1 MENYVGTRLD
11 LRYEIREMLGI
22 GGMAVVY
29 KAYDT
34 IDDRIVAVKILKS
47 EYLGDNNFLD
57 RFKNESRA
65 IATLNH
71 QNIVKVYDV
80 SFGAKL
86 QYIVE
91 EYIDGITLKEYINQE
106 KVLSAKE
113 AVYYVEQILMAL
125 QHAHDK
131 GIVHRDVKPQNIMLL
146 SDGTIKITDFG
157 IAKFSRNDTGTLTEN
172 AIGTVHYMSPEQARG
187 EDADA
192 RSDLYSVGVVLYEM
206 LTGVLPFDSDSLV
219 GVAIKQLSEEAERP
233 SKLNNQIP
241 LGLEQIT
248 LRAMRKKPIERYQT
262 CAEMINDI
270 DEFRHNPSIKFDYNI
285 FVDDSPTRY
294 IEGGRREISE
304 ELPIK
309 RVPQVKRVVPLSNE
323 QPGEPQGNTK
333 TMPVI
338 LGVISAVA
346 ILMIIFGTF
355 FYVKNYRSIKVPDF
369 MGLNYEK
376 DVKGNSKYKSFN
388 IEKLDVYSTDKEPG
402 EILSQTPE
410 KDTKIKIKDKITLQV
425 AYNDTSVLLKGILG
439 LSESE
444 AKAKLQAMGISVMVS
459 INYRKDLDDGIVY
472 DMTPS
477 EGSYVQKGSAVTIYV
492 STSKNTQTVK
502 VPSVRG
508 LSEADAKSYLENSG
522 FKISIVTA
530 NSEKPK
536 GTVIEQDPRED
547 RDAATGSTITLTI
560 SSGPKETTSESTT
573 AKTTAPQTTKKE
585 EKTEMQ
591 STEKSKE
598 KNTEKETAKSE

>member
-71 QNIVKVYDV
+71 KNIVKVYDV

-113 AVYYVEQILMAL
+113 AVYYTEQILMAL

-131 GIVHRDVKPQNIMLL
+131 GIVHRDVKPQNIMLI

-206 LTGVLPFDSDSLV
+206 LTGILPFDSDSLV

-233 SKLNNQIP
+233 SKLNPQVP

-248 LRAMRKKPIERYQT
+248 LRAMRKKPMERYQT

-270 DEFRHNPSIKFDYNI
+270 DEFRRNPSIKFDYNT

-294 IEGGRREISE
+294 IEGGRKEISE

-309 RVPQVKRVVPLSNE
+309 RVPQVRQVVPLSNE
-323 QPGEPQGNTK
+323 QPEEPQVNTK
-333 TMPVI
+333 TMPII
-338 LGVISAVA
+338 LGIISALA
-346 ILMIIFGTF
+346 ILMIIFTSF
-355 FYVKNYRSIKVPDF
+355 IYVKNYRNIKVPDF
-369 MGLNYEK
+369 IGKNYEK
-376 DVKGNSKYKSFN
+376 DIKGNSKYKDFN

-410 KDTKIKIKDKITLQV
+410 KDTKIKVKDKITLQV
-425 AYNDTSVLLKGILG
+425 SYNDTSVLLKGILG
-439 LSESE
+439 LAEAD
-444 AKAKLQAMGISVMVS
+444 AKAKLQAMGVSVTVS
-459 INYRKDLDDGIVY
+459 KNYRKDLDDGIVY
-472 DMTPS
+472 DITPS
-477 EGSYVQKGSAVTIYV
+477 EGSYVQKGSTVTIYV

-508 LSEADAKSYLENSG
+508 LLETDAKSYLENSG
-522 FKISIVTA
+522 FKVSVVIA

-547 RDAATGSTITLTI
+547 RDAATGSTVTLTI
-560 SSGPKETTSESTT
+560 SSGPKETTTENTT
-573 AKTTAPQTTKKE
+573 AKTTASQTTKKE
-585 EKTEMQ
+585 DKTEVS
-591 STEKSKE
+591 STKKSKE
-598 KNTEKETAKSE
+598 KSSEKETVKSE